1 MANYEHVV
9 IVGVGLLGGS
19 IGMALRERGLAKTVV
34 GVGRDASKLQNAVN
48 LGAIDSFTQDL
59 ASACKPADLA
69 IVCTPVQLVSS
80 VVCDCL
86 KFMPGGLITDVGSTK
101 ATICEQVPQS
111 NSNAPARFVGSHPLA
126 GSEKVGVEHARG
138 NLFDGR
144 TCVVTP
150 TSETS
155 PADVQRTSQLWN
167 HLGSHTVT
175 MDPQAHDAAIART
188 SHVPHIVASALSAS
202 TPDEVLDL
210 AASGWID
217 TTRIAAGNPDL
228 WQQIISENRMP
239 VIEALT
245 EFTGQLNRWIDAIER
260 NDSTAIQELLEL
272 GKRQRDSVG
281 N

>member
-34 GVGRDASKLQNAVN
+34 GFGRDASKLQSAVD

-59 ASACKPADLA
+59 ATACKPADLT
-69 IVCTPVQLVSS
+69 IVCTPVQLVGS

-86 KFMPGGLITDVGSTK
+86 NLMARGLVTDVGSTK
-101 ATICEQVPQS
+101 ATICEQVSQS
-111 NSNAPARFVGSHPLA
+111 TSSSPARFVGSHPLA
-126 GSEKVGVEHARG
+126 GSEKVGVQYAQA

-150 TSETS
+150 TLDTS
-155 PADVQRTSQLWN
+155 HADVLRTSELWTQ
-167 HLGSHTVT
+167 LGSRTVT
-175 MDPQAHDAAIART
+175 MSPQAHDAAIART

-202 TPDEVLDL
+202 TPDEVLGL
-210 AASGWID
+210 AASGWMD

-260 NDSTAIQELLEL
+260 DDSTAIQELLEL

>member
-34 GVGRDASKLQNAVN
+34 GVGRDASKLQNAVD

-59 ASACKPADLA
+59 ATACKNADLA
-69 IVCTPVQLVSS
+69 IVCTPVQLVGS

-86 KFMPGGLITDVGSTK
+86 NWMPDGLVTDVGSTK
-101 ATICEQVPQS
+101 ATICHQVSQGTS
-111 NSNAPARFVGSHPLA
+111 KSPARFVGSHPLA
-126 GSEKVGVEHARG
+126 GSEKVGVQFARAD
-138 NLFDGR
+138 LFDGR

-150 TSETS
+150 SHETP
-155 PADVQRTSQLWN
+155 PADLQQTCELWQL
-167 HLGSHTVT
+167 LGSRTVT
-175 MDPQAHDAAIART
+175 MDPHAHDAAIART

-202 TPDEVLDL
+202 TPDEVLGL
-210 AASGWID
+210 AASGWVD

-245 EFTGQLNRWIDAIER
+245 EFTGQLNRWIEAIKR
-260 NDSTAIQELLEL
+260 DDSAAIQKLLEL